1 MIEVHFI
8 RMGKISDNSLR
19 QILYPK
25 RGEPQTHAL
34 QAFEDNFYEHVASV
48 DTDDLEDAWGKIQ
61 NVRTSWSES
70 PPPGVKPQNLP
81 DPKLD
86 QAFGHRSAMVGDIFI
101 LNGVK
106 HVVAACGFEKL

>member
-19 QILYPK
+19 RILYPK

-61 NVRTSWSES
+61 NINRSWSMEPVS
-70 PPPGVKPQNLP
+70 GVTPVNLP
-81 DPKLD
+81 APEME
-86 QAFGHRSAMVGDIFI
+86 QSFGHRSAMVGDIFI

-106 HVVAACGFEKL
+106 HVVAACGFEEL